1 MKWISCLLY
10 AMVNGAALAP
20 ALAEPLR
27 SPGIDVNVL
36 TAGPN
41 YFPVYALDSYDPPVR
56 LVHGDTRGGDF
67 AASAY
72 TGTGLGCVGPCGAS
86 LPGAVSNVELDA
98 SKGVG
103 RAYSYSNIL
112 MSQSGASVALYDT
125 LIAAPGAS
133 SVTFKLRAELSAL
146 SAIGAGNE
154 ARFFTGLQAYDAG
167 AQAYELPIFGFG
179 ARLNESEFEGVIFTN
194 TASTTLAAPVLL
206 VERTVTVPFINGRL
220 DLRWD
225 LSAGVSGDPSGHAL
239 VSAGQSVY
247 VGIIGD
253 YSSVGGYSYLGYS
266 APVPEPSSLA
276 LLACGVLGLL
286 TVGRRTFPGVKSCL
300 Q

>member
-1 MKWISCLLY
+1 MKRKLWWLLY
-10 AMVNGAALAP
+10 ALIHGAALAP

-103 RAYSYSNIL
+103 RAYSYSNNL
-112 MSQSGASVALYDT
+112 SESGAGVVLYDT
-125 LIAAPGAS
+125 LLAAPGAT
-133 SVTFKLRAELSAL
+133 SVTFKVRAELN
-146 SAIGAGNE
+146 AISVAGAGNE
-154 ARFFTGLQAYDAG
+154 ARFFTGLLAYDGSEQAYG
-167 AQAYELPIFGFG
+167 LPIFGYG
-179 ARLNESEFEGVIFTN
+179 GTLNNTGFEGLIFTN
-194 TASTTLAAPVLL
+194 TASTTLVAPVLL

-225 LSAGVSGDPSGHAL
+225 LSAGVSGNPPGHAL
-239 VSAGQSVY
+239 VSAGPSVY

-266 APVPEPSSLA
+266 APVPEPASVLLLA
-276 LLACGVLGLL
+276 LGLICLNGRKCRLA
-286 TVGRRTFPGVKSCL
+286 
-300 Q
+300 